1 MKTFKEFTEEMSAG
15 ASVVGTGHIAGAG
28 VGPQGEPGVPAG
40 ITTTSKRKSDFPKV
54 KSPVM
59 KMFTR
64 KPPQK

>member
-1 MKTFKEFTEEMSAG
+1 MKTFKQFTEEMSAG
-15 ASVVGTGHIAGAG
+15 ASVVGTGNIAGAG

-40 ITTTSKRKSDFPKV
+40 ITATSKRKSDFPKV